1 MCRVIDPR
9 QKDVLYILKYQGCF
23 RLYVVVTKFPIDF
36 AQRSGKR
43 LRGIFRN
50 ITDNQRCS
58 WVMQKPSKASLLYLL
73 SVGLAY

>member
-9 QKDVLYILKYQGCF
+9 QKDVLYILKYQGCY
-23 RLYVVVTKFPIDF
+23 RPYVVVTKFSIDF
-36 AQRSGKR
+36 VQRSGKR

-58 WVMQKPSKASLLYLL
+58 WVMQKPSKAPLLYLL